1 MTIGPHSSPLLQ
13 QLTRDGLL
21 VPDDCNLG
29 IQINDQYQPTHP
41 QGEATLG
48 LWYVGP
54 MLKALHWE
62 AIAIPELRM
71 HTQQLAQRL
80 ARELATTSTPYPQ
93 AEHV

>member
-1 MTIGPHSSPLLQ
+1 
-13 QLTRDGLL
+13 
-21 VPDDCNLG
+21 
-29 IQINDQYQPTHP
+29 
-41 QGEATLG
+41 
-48 LWYVGP
+48 